1 MTWIQTA
8 SGRPF
13 DIAAP
18 NPNDVHIEDIAAH
31 LARLCR
37 FTGACRYS
45 VAQHSVHVAELV
57 PQPLKLAA
65 LLHDAHEA
73 YMGDWSSPLK
83 QVVRSKGF
91 EPRLISDPIDFAICE
106 KFNVSLVPMH
116 QDIEHADLTM
126 LATEIRDLMPR
137 SERPRKPMPPPR
149 EAKLVAWGEDTARH
163 MFLHWFRYYTVF
175 L

>member
-1 MTWIQTA
+1 
-8 SGRPF
+8 
-13 DIAAP
+13 
-18 NPNDVHIEDIAAH
+18 
-31 LARLCR
+31 
-37 FTGACRYS
+37 

-83 QVVRSKGF
+83 MVVRQLGF
-91 EPRLISDPIDFAICE
+91 NSDLIAIPIDRAIGE
-106 KFNVSLVPMH
+106 RFGVQLTPMAPE
-116 QDIEHADLTM
+116 IKHADYVM
-126 LATEIRDLMPR
+126 LAAEKRDLMPPNP
-137 SERPRKPMPPPR
+137 RPWGTLPEPR
-149 EAKLVAWGEDTARH
+149 QQKIIPWGEDTSRH